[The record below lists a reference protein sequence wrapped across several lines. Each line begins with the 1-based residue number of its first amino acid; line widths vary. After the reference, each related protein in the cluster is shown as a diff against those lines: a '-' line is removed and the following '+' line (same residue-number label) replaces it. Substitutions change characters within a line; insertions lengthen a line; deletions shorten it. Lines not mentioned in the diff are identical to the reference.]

1 MNHGCVTLDEVFA
14 AASARAA
21 SLVPETSGYLALAI
35 GDATSRLPLLHD
47 DRALMLTT
55 EGGMSASRRG
65 DVVTPEK
72 AAKAMRE
79 TLARLLAVSSG
90 SMPGL
95 AAAARPR
102 EESARGVDAVIE
114 EIEAALI
121 PVNRAAAQRALA
133 RLSRETL
140 RAKEAGKLKP
150 KREASVRPPPRP
162 AAVAAPRVVFAEPAP
177 EQAVFSEPARDQ
189 AVFSEPARVIFSE
202 PAPEQAVFSE
212 PPPLAPRVEAAIV
225 EAKPIALEIKPIV
238 VEAAPIVEPAPVVVE
253 AAPVVVE
260 AAAVVESAPVVVES
274 APVVVEAAPVVA
286 EAEAD
291 VPYALPLVLD
301 VALALS
307 PVIEAETLV
316 LAEQVVAVSS
326 TPLHSAP
333 VEALSPSDSRFETRD
348 FSEPTPTTL
357 GMAIEID
364 EEPTPLA
371 AMEVVHATDL
381 GPAVAVD
388 TEPEPEPEPAA
399 VIHARVV
406 EMPVIPAPGLAPA
419 PGPTTRADDL
429 LATFAVSCSDAAA
442 VREATDCLKKLAGL
456 EPTPPPAAVAPPVPA
471 APPAP
476 PAPARAARPTA
487 PIAAA
492 PRVAR
497 SVPAPAPLPVPV
509 QKGRPALDA
518 LRDQLEEQ
526 GRSPR
531 KRGRSGVGLVAALL
545 GGAVVG
551 LVAVTQL
558 RPDLVTSLEERVG
571 PALGSERTER
581 PAPPAAAARPR

>member
-14 AASARAA
+14 AAAARAA

-72 AAKAMRE
+72 AAKAMRD

-90 SMPGL
+90 SMPSL

-102 EESARGVDAVIE
+102 DESARGVDAVIE

-150 KREASVRPPPRP
+150 KREASARPPPRP
-162 AAVAAPRVVFAEPAP
+162 AAAAAPR
-177 EQAVFSEPARDQ
+177 AVFSEPP
-189 AVFSEPARVIFSE
+189 V
-202 PAPEQAVFSE
+202 QAVFSE
-212 PPPLAPRVEAAIV
+212 PPAQTVFSEPPRVVISEPREQGVFTEPPPLAPRIEAVIL
-225 EAKPIALEIKPIV
+225 EAKPVVLEAVPV
-238 VEAAPIVEPAPVVVE
+238 AAEE
-253 AAPVVVE
+253 Q
-260 AAAVVESAPVVVES
+260 AAVRGADPDQVLVAVEGPCGGHGGPPHTE
-274 APVVVEAAPVVA
+274 EAVTG
-286 EAEAD
+286 

-316 LAEQVVAVSS
+316 RPEQAVSALAAS
-326 TPLHSAP
+326 VDPAP
-333 VEALSPSDSRFETRD
+333 VLALSPVDSRLEARD

-357 GMAIEID
+357 GMDIEID
-364 EEPTPLA
+364 EAPTPFT
-371 AMEVVHATDL
+371 AMDITHATDL
-381 GPAVAVD
+381 GAAADVEESQV
-388 TEPEPEPEPAA
+388 A

-406 EMPVIPAPGLAPA
+406 EIPVIPAAGFATPR
-419 PGPTTRADDL
+419 GPTTRADDL

-442 VREATDCLKKLAGL
+442 VREATDCLKQLAGL
-456 EPTPPPAAVAPPVPA
+456 DPTPPPLAVAPPVPA
-471 APPAP
+471 QTARVATPRAPV
-476 PAPARAARPTA
+476 
-487 PIAAA
+487 AAA
-492 PRVAR
+492 PKAPRAA
-497 SVPAPAPLPVPV
+497 PAPAPLLAP
-509 QKGRPALDA
+509 KGRPALDA

-531 KRGRSGVGLVAALL
+531 KRGRSGLGLVAALL

-551 LVAVTQL
+551 LVAVTRL
-558 RPDLVTSLEERVG
+558 RPDLVTSFEERVG

-581 PAPPAAAARPR
+581 PAPPAPAARPR